1 LVCPPDHFRWRPTS
15 PISEK
20 TLAEGH
26 VFDSAR
32 AGAQHA
38 EMVATYEEHG
48 VRCHHLEADPALP
61 YQVFSRDS
69 SAAGPNGGII
79 LQLQQPWRRG
89 EQVPA
94 IRFYEDTGMP
104 VRGTITAGSVE
115 GGDVMIVE
123 PGCLLIGCCEART
136 TEAGARQLA
145 DLFEADGWEVR
156 IEPFPARYVHI
167 DVLLAVLAEK
177 LAAVCVEV
185 VSGGLV
191 AWLREKGF
199 DIVPVPEVE
208 AFALGANAMSLGDG
222 RILSAA
228 GAESL
233 NAGARACGLSVAE
246 PDLSMFTLGGGG
258 AHCLAQALRRERCG

>member
-1 LVCPPDHFRWRPTS
+1 
-15 PISEK
+15 
-20 TLAEGH
+20 
-26 VFDSAR
+26 
-32 AGAQHA
+32 
-38 EMVATYEEHG
+38 MVATYEEHG

>member
-1 LVCPPDHFRWRPTS
+1 
-15 PISEK
+15 
-20 TLAEGH
+20 
-26 VFDSAR
+26 
-32 AGAQHA
+32 
-38 EMVATYEEHG
+38 MVACYEDHG
-48 VRCHHLEADPALP
+48 VRCHYLEADPALP

-69 SAAGPNGGII
+69 SAAGPGGAVI

-94 IRFYEDTGMP
+94 IRFYEEAGMP

-145 DLFEADGWEVR
+145 DIFEADGWEVR

-177 LAAVCVEV
+177 LAAVCVDV

-199 DIVPVPEVE
+199 DIVPVPEAE
-208 AFALGANAMSLGDG
+208 AFALGANAISLGDE
-222 RILSAA
+222 RILSTA
-228 GAESL
+228 GAASL
-233 NAGARACGLSVAE
+233 NGGARARGLSVIE

-258 AHCLAQALRRERCG
+258 AHCLGQALRRERSA

>member
-20 TLAEGH
+20 TLAEGR
-26 VFDSAR
+26 VFDGERAR
-32 AGAQHA
+32 AQHA
-38 EMVATYEEHG
+38 EMVATYEEQG
-48 VRCHHLEADPALP
+48 VRCHYLDADPALP

-69 SAAGPNGGII
+69 SAAGPGGGVI

-94 IRFYEDTGMP
+94 IRFYEQAELP

-136 TEAGARQLA
+136 TEEGARQLA
-145 DLFEADGWEVR
+145 AIYEADGWEVR

-167 DVLLAVLAEK
+167 DVLMAILAEK
-177 LAAVCVEV
+177 LAAVCVDV

-199 DIVPVPEVE
+199 DIVPVPEEE
-208 AFALGANAMSLGDG
+208 AFALGVNAISLGND
-222 RILSAA
+222 RVLSTA
-228 GAESL
+228 GADSI
-233 NAGARACGLSVAE
+233 NNGARAHGLSVIE

-258 AHCLAQALRRERCG
+258 AHCLVQALRRERCA